1 MVPQTITEVHFRT
14 THSAHVTINCSV
26 VRETMTLRDPPG
38 LRQLPVPE
46 PRSCREDC
54 LSEVVELILSPPH
67 RPYREGGDRQAGLE
81 KAQLPSAALDD
92 LFAALSL

>member
-14 THSAHVTINCSV
+14 MYS
-26 VRETMTLRDPPG
+26 ETTLRVPPG

-46 PRSCREDC
+46 PHSCREDC
-54 LSEVVELILSPPH
+54 LSEAVELILSPPH
-67 RPYREGGDRQAGLE
+67 RPYREGGNRQAGLE
-81 KAQLPSAALDD
+81 KVQLPSAALDD